1 MDNEKT
7 TMHEHLKVKVCSK
20 CKQTNFETYKHQF
33 DGSSHSFSLNQCL
46 DCDEVVQTEY
56 TPFNEHETINNN
68 FLLEQALE
76 EIAHLNKRIARY
88 QKADTARDEKLRASL
103 QPTQEQIIEA
113 DTATAAS
120 IYEDFGRD
128 EWPSPV

>member
-1 MDNEKT
+1 MNNEYDKI
-7 TMHEHLKVKVCSK
+7 KVCK
-20 CKQTNFETYKHQF
+20 VCKNAEIHQTKFGPTGYV
-33 DGSSHSFSLNQCL
+33 LNVCYQCKVAGR
-46 DCDEVVQTEY
+46 EAIVETEY
-56 TPFNEHETINNN
+56 IKERDYATVSAFIRLNELDE
-68 FLLEQALE
+68 ALE
-76 EIAHLNKRIARY
+76 EIARLERRIARY
-88 QKADTARDEKLRASL
+88 QQADEIRDARLRESL